1 MLETGVVAEICS
13 SKLCLKS
20 VLPFK
25 SIRKA
30 RKLTCVREDI
40 TLQGRSDYAHFWRK
54 STYHS
59 LMALKL
65 GES

>member
-1 MLETGVVAEICS
+1 MLETGVIAEICL

-30 RKLTCVREDI
+30 GKLTCVKEAV
-40 TLQGRSDYAHFWRK
+40 TLQVRSDYAHFWRK

-59 LMALKL
+59 
-65 GES
+65 